1 MEATRLNLQTITIL
15 LGETPTSGFLIVK
28 PMLKESFGDALK
40 IIQVE
45 SVAEAE
51 QEMANGGID
60 ITLLD
65 LNLIDSQQ
73 SKSIEE
79 IRALTMAPLIVLGT
93 TKDESRVMDALR
105 AGAEDFLYKNALSSK
120 TLWRAISF
128 AIERNKTR
136 LSELERLHLLEL
148 REDFMLTLTHDLKN
162 PLIGANRLIELIAEG
177 NARIS
182 PEQQASLL
190 LQIRDSNINLLSMI
204 QSLYEVYKYEKDL
217 HELHLEKTDLLAVV
231 NHYLRSV
238 RHMMEDKRIVTHV
251 VNNARNAYVLA
262 DSLSISR
269 VVQNLIENAIKF
281 SPVEGRVEINLKN
294 VDDHVTINVSDEGP
308 GIEPQDLQKLFLRFY
323 QGRPGRSYNYGM
335 GLGLYLCRQIV
346 EAHSGK
352 IWCAPKEDVGATFTV
367 SLPAV
372 AKSPS
377 TMP

>member
-1 MEATRLNLQTITIL
+1 MEETHLNLQNITIL

-28 PMLKESFGDALK
+28 PMLKESFGKAVK
-40 IIQVE
+40 IIEVGT
-45 SVAEAE
+45 VADAE
-51 QEMANGGID
+51 QELAAGGID
-60 ITLLD
+60 IILLD
-65 LNLIDSQQ
+65 FDLIDSKQL
-73 SKSIEE
+73 KSIEE

-93 TKDESRVMDALR
+93 TKDERYVMQALK
-105 AGAEDFLYKNALSSK
+105 AGAEDFLYKNALSAK
-120 TLWRAISF
+120 TLWRAIAF

-136 LSELERLHLLEL
+136 LSELEHLHLLEL

-177 NARIS
+177 NARIT
-182 PEQQASLL
+182 PEQQTGLL
-190 LQIRDSNINLLSMI
+190 LQIRDSNVNLLAMI

-217 HELHLEKTDLLAVV
+217 QQLHLEQTDLLAVV

-281 SPVEGRVEINLKN
+281 SPVEGRVEINLN
-294 VDDHVTINVSDEGP
+294 TVDDNVTINVSDQGP

-367 SLPAV
+367 SLPALP
-372 AKSPS
+372 SPTS
-377 TMP
+377 YDA